1 VDTTERDL
9 VALIDASPLK
19 PRYWAVCGLI
29 MTVMIFELFDFFV
42 VGYLVSALAPEWK
55 LTFGQTTIML
65 LSAGVGAMAGA
76 VLFGVIADRIG
87 RRTGVVLSTTL
98 CCLAAGSI
106 GLIPDGA
113 WQMFAALRF
122 LVGMGYG
129 GAGASQFALIVEYT
143 PTSRRTLLTS
153 SLGVPTGVGLLL
165 AAFVVSALFPL
176 LGWRGTALLG
186 YAPIVLVAVLAFV
199 APESARW
206 LLSKGR
212 TDDARRA
219 AATMLHLP
227 DGPSAAGSPPP
238 APTVLDAPSDPRRR
252 VALVVLLQL
261 GLGATLTGVLLWGP
275 TILAQLFQIT
285 PQQAAGYFVWVSLAG
300 LLGRLAFT
308 FVPARIGR
316 VKTGM
321 IIGYVGGVALALAGL
336 LHDQW
341 LGTLPLFFLCL
352 LVAQFFYDGGFSN
365 LNTYAAELFPVR
377 MGARAMGLSAA
388 SGGAGK
394 ILGPLVLGLMAG
406 SGNLVSPKA
415 TEAAVTP
422 AFLFLGGACLMVGLA
437 YTFLGVETHRRALAL
452 A

>member
-1 VDTTERDL
+1 VDATERDL
-9 VALIDASPLK
+9 VAQIDASPLK

-29 MTVMIFELFDFFV
+29 MTVLICELFDFFV
-42 VGYLVSALAPEWK
+42 VGYLVSALAPQWK
-55 LTFGQTTIML
+55 LTFGQSTLML
-65 LSAGVGAMAGA
+65 LSAGVGAMVGA
-76 VLFGVIADRIG
+76 VLFGVLADRIG
-87 RRTGVVLSTTL
+87 RKTGVILSTAL

-113 WQMFAALRF
+113 WLAFSALRF

-165 AAFVVSALFPL
+165 AAFVVSALFPV

-186 YAPIVLVAVLAFV
+186 YAPLILVAVLAFV

-212 TDDARRA
+212 ADDARKA
-219 AATMLHLP
+219 AATMLDLT
-227 DGPSAAGSPPP
+227 DGPAPARTAPP
-238 APTVLDAPSDPRRR
+238 PTVLDAPSDPRRR
-252 VALVVLLQL
+252 MALVVLLQV
-261 GLGATLTGVLLWGP
+261 GLSITLTGVLLWGP
-275 TILAQLFQIT
+275 TILAQLFQISA
-285 PQQAAGYFVWVSLAG
+285 QQAAGYFVWVSLAG
-300 LLGRLAFT
+300 LLGRLVFT

-316 VKTGM
+316 VRTGM
-321 IIGYVGGVALALAGL
+321 IIGYVGGVALMAAGL
-336 LHDQW
+336 LHDQR
-341 LGTLPLFFLCL
+341 LGALPVFFLCL

-377 MGARAMGLSAA
+377 LGARAMGLSAA

-394 ILGPLVLGLMAG
+394 ILGPLVLGLLAG

-437 YTFLGVETHRRALAL
+437 YTFLGVETHKRALAL